1 MLMTM
6 KVCWIVTQQGA
17 VPTVTVN
24 STAPFTGTVNPSIPT
39 SGVGTRVILEAFM
52 PIFSW
57 PLLIGCSLGYHHA
70 LGSCKPYDPS

>member
-24 STAPFTGTVNPSIPT
+24 STAPFTGTANPSIPT

-52 PIFSW
+52 PIFFMASADR
-57 PLLIGCSLGYHHA
+57 LFIGLS
-70 LGSCKPYDPS
+70 SCTRIL